1 MAAKKNRVAT
11 FCDRTASKNRVK
23 VCRKGEDQA
32 EAPAE
37 KISPTSIGPATMD
50 EARAIALR
58 QPVPCTEDE
67 LRAYL
72 AVQVEAERHAA
83 W

>member
-11 FCDRTASKNRVK
+11 FCDRTASKNGVK
-23 VCRKGEDQA
+23 VRRKGEDQA
-32 EAPAE
+32 DPPAE
-37 KISPTSIGPATMD
+37 KTSPTSIGPATMD

-67 LRAYL
+67 LR
-72 AVQVEAERHAA
+72 V
-83 W
+83 